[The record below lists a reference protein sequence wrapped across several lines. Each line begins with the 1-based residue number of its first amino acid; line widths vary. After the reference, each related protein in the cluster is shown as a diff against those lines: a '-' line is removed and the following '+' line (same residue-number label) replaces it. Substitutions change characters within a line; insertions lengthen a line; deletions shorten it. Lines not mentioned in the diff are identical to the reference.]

1 MVIGGNGENDCQN
14 NVYNTESILLATA
27 INCVVAQSVADRIVK
42 NRMDMFKKIKA
53 AWTLS
58 NLTPILKIMGPL
70 FKSQMRSVIG
80 R

>member
-1 MVIGGNGENDCQN
+1 MVIGGNGENDYQN
-14 NVYNTESILLATA
+14 NVCNTEFILLATP
-27 INCVVAQSVADRIVK
+27 INRVIAQSGADRIVK

-58 NLTPILKIMGPL
+58 TLTPILKIMGQL
-70 FKSQMRSVIG
+70 FNSQMRFVIG